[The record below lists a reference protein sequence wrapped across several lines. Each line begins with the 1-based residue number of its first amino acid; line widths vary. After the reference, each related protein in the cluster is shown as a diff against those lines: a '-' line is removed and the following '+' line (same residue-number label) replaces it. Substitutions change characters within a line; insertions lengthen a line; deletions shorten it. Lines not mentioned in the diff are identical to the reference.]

1 MKAKILLG
9 VLLCVGM
16 LACEKQE
23 AAGTSAQNSSKEY
36 QEVYD
41 AMQQIIDK
49 GAEYDITNVD
59 ALIVEGTGFWQLDA
73 LLGYTADYSAVTTI
87 HRDFRGSGDINFE
100 EPICAFGSDNRL
112 LCYAINAE
120 DGRIIEQQGSWSYEP
135 RTMTISVEVAAYGA
149 NAAVAQECK
158 LISMSNDS
166 LVFEWVSDGGEAL
179 RASLT
184 PASLEEMKLEEA
196 GNIVEEFVDD
206 CSKYDHENIMSGMP
220 GEWEVDSY
228 MTYDDEWKRV
238 TNVHKLMG
246 VSYDEGGA
254 YVRYTLRNDA
264 TGTEYVEF
272 QEPGR
277 EPETRAFS
285 WLYDCENGTLQFV
298 GEQMNVEYNVLC
310 GNDDYV
316 VLDRESGD
324 SNIRTILK
332 RISE

>member
-112 LCYAINAE
+112 LCYVINAE
-120 DGRIIEQQGSWSYEP
+120 DGRIVEQQGSWSYEP

-158 LISMSNDS
+158 LLSLSNDS
-166 LVFEWVSDGGEAL
+166 LVFEWVSNEGEAL

-184 PASLEEMKLEEA
+184 PASLEEMKLEEV
-196 GNIVEEFVDD
+196 GNIVEELMEGHTEYSFCLVQ
-206 CSKYDHENIMSGMP
+206 STLG
-220 GEWEVDSY
+220 GVWEVDSY
-228 MTYDDEWKRV
+228 LTYDDEWKRV
-238 TNVHKLMG
+238 TKVHKLMG

-277 EPETRAFS
+277 EPETKEFRV
-285 WLYDCENGTLQFV
+285 WYDGGILKFT
-298 GEQMNVEYNVLC
+298 GEELNVEYVLSAC
-310 GNDDYV
+310 AFEYL